1 MIFAFRRLFDKKKSA
16 LKKRIFFELKLNQ
29 LIITISS
36 YFSNIFS

>member
-16 LKKRIFFELKLNQ
+16 FLKRIFFELKLNQ